1 MRTGAL
7 GLAVLALVACGGPTS
22 QVGTIGWEKGQA
34 QLVVSGDDQ
43 FTLELQ
49 NRGAAPVTFKGG
61 PGWPTK
67 EIAAGGI
74 QRLSSSGSQIF
85 TLENAASEKALV
97 EYSFYS
103 EGDTHIDARIP

>member
-1 MRTGAL
+1 MRIGAL
-7 GLAVLALVACGGPTS
+7 SLAMLVLVACGGPTS

-34 QLVVSGDDQ
+34 QLIVSGGDK

-49 NRGAAPVTFKGG
+49 NRGSAPVTFRGV

-74 QRLSSSGSQIF
+74 QRLSSSGSQTF

-103 EGDTHIDARIP
+103 EGDTHIDARVP